1 MEKTLTEQ
9 EQKIL
14 LDIARSAIQ
23 STIKGSQPVP
33 MEEVLEKFDL
43 KYIPPQLQKD
53 GATFVTIT
61 KDEELRGCIGTLE
74 AYQPLFEDVREHAI
88 AAATQDYRFS
98 PIGIEELSQ
107 IKIEISYLSEP
118 EDFKYKDSQ
127 ELLEKVRPN
136 IDGVTF
142 IDGQRRATF
151 LPQVWDK
158 LPNKEAFF
166 DHLCL
171 KMGVPINTW
180 RKGKLLV
187 QIYQVEEFHE

>member
-1 MEKTLTEQ
+1 MEKKLTEQ

-14 LDIARSAIQ
+14 LEIARSAIQ
-23 STIKGSQPVP
+23 STIKGSQ
-33 MEEVLEKFDL
+33 EVLEKFDL
-43 KYIPPQLQKD
+43 KFIPPRLQKD

-61 KDEELRGCIGTLE
+61 KDGELRGCIGTLK
-74 AYQPLFEDVREHAI
+74 AYQPLFIDVREHAI

-98 PIGIEELSQ
+98 PIGKEELSQ
-107 IKIEISYLSEP
+107 IKIEVSYLSEP
-118 EDFKYKDSQ
+118 EDLEYKDSQ

-142 IDGQRRATF
+142 IDGPRRATF
-151 LPQVWDK
+151 LPQVWEK
-158 LPNKEAFF
+158 LPDKEAFF

-171 KMGVPINTW
+171 KMGVSINKW
-180 RKGKLLV
+180 RKGKLRV